1 MRNSR
6 TSRQRRAIALGVVVL
21 ASLVFLVRL
30 VDVQIVSAA
39 ALNADALDKRA
50 VPVTIASVRGDV
62 VDRDGEVLA
71 TTDERYD
78 VQLSPKN
85 TKLNGGKFWRSD
97 PERGGAA
104 TVEVT
109 AEEAFAE
116 IGAVTGQSAAE
127 IQKIVDDALA
137 ENPKS
142 DFAYVKRGI
151 DLTQLNALKELEIGW
166 LTFTEHHTRSYP
178 NGAVAGNLIGFS
190 GFEDVPQAGVEV
202 SQDACLTGVDGTET
216 YERSED
222 GVALPGSV
230 VVTEQAV
237 NGGTVELTI
246 DRDLQWEAQQAI
258 NEQVLQVGA
267 EWGYL
272 VVMDVRTGELVAVA
286 EDGSVDP
293 NDVDASDP
301 TKREARSFVA
311 PYEPGS
317 TFKTITAASLID
329 QGAATPTTQNLT
341 PDYLEPEADVRFG
354 DSFPHPPMQWTL
366 TGILV
371 QSSNVGTSMLG
382 SRLSPETR
390 YDYLRKFGIGE
401 STQAGM
407 PVEDSGMLAPYA
419 DWDAQTSYNTMFG
432 QGLSS
437 TIVQTAGVYQ
447 TIANGGVRVPP
458 SVVSSCTEADGT
470 RTVPDHGEEVRAVTE
485 DTAGQVMAMLETVT
499 TEGWFSD
506 LVSIPGY
513 RIAGKTGTAEQ
524 VDPATGLY
532 RTDYVHSFAGI
543 FPADDPRYV
552 AVASIAFPAPGGDGS
567 SAAIAAFHDA
577 AEATIRTFHIPPSTG
592 EFTPLP
598 TEY

>member
-1 MRNSR
+1 MLRLRGS
-6 TSRQRRAIALGVVVL
+6 SLRRVIALGIIVV

-30 VDVQIVSAA
+30 VDVQVVSAA
-39 ALNADALDKRA
+39 ALNEDAKDKRA
-50 VPVTIASVRGDV
+50 VPVAIPSVRGDI

-85 TKLNGGKFWRSD
+85 TRLNDGVFYRLD
-97 PERGGAA
+97 AERGVG

-109 AEEAFAE
+109 AAQAFEE
-116 IGAVTGQSAAE
+116 IGEVTGQSGEE

-137 ENPKS
+137 ENSKS
-142 DFAYVKRGI
+142 DFAYVQRSI
-151 DLTQLNALKELEIGW
+151 DLTQLNALKALEIPW
-166 LTFTEHHTRSYP
+166 LTFESQHTRTYP
-178 NGAVAGNLIGFS
+178 NGAVGGNIVGFS
-190 GFEDVPQAGVEV
+190 GADDVPQAGVEL

-230 VVTEQAV
+230 VVTRKVQD
-237 NGGTVELTI
+237 GGTVQLTI

-258 NEQVLQVGA
+258 NQQVQSVGA
-267 EWGYL
+267 AYGL
-272 VVMDVRTGELVAVA
+272 LTVMDVKTGELVAIA

-301 TKREARSFVA
+301 TKREARSFTS

-317 TFKTITAASLID
+317 TFKTITAAALID
-329 QGAATPTTQNLT
+329 QGVATPASQNLT
-341 PDYLEPEADVRFG
+341 PDYLEPEPGVRFG
-354 DSFPHPPMQWTL
+354 DAFNHPEMPWTL
-366 TGILV
+366 TGILT

-382 SRLSPETR
+382 AQLSPETR
-390 YDYLRKFGIGE
+390 YDYLKRFGIGTATE
-401 STQAGM
+401 AGM
-407 PVEDSGMLAPYA
+407 PVEDSGLLYAPE
-419 DWDAQTSYNTMFG
+419 DWDRQTSYNTMFG

-437 TIVQTAGVYQ
+437 TVVQTAGVYQ
-447 TIANGGVRVPP
+447 TIANQGVRVPP
-458 SVVSSCTEADGT
+458 SVVKDCVAADGST
-470 RTVPDHGEEVRAVTE
+470 TTPEHGDPVTAVSE
-485 DTAGQVMAMLETVT
+485 STAADVMGMLETVT

-506 LVSIPGY
+506 LISIPGY
-513 RIAGKTGTAEQ
+513 RVAGKTGTAEQ

-543 FPADDPRYV
+543 FPADDPQYV
-552 AVASIAFPAPGGDGS
+552 AVASIAFPTAGDGGV
-567 SAAIAAFHDA
+567 AALTAFRQA

>member
-1 MRNSR
+1 MLRLRGS
-6 TSRQRRAIALGVVVL
+6 SLRRVIALGIIVV

-30 VDVQIVSAA
+30 VDVQVVSAA
-39 ALNADALDKRA
+39 ALNEDAKDKRA
-50 VPVTIASVRGDV
+50 VPVTIPSVRGDI

-85 TKLNGGKFWRSD
+85 TRLNDGVFYRLD
-97 PERGGAA
+97 AERGVG

-109 AEEAFAE
+109 AAQAFEE
-116 IGAVTGQSAAE
+116 IGEVTGQSGEE

-137 ENPKS
+137 ENSKS
-142 DFAYVKRGI
+142 DFAYVQRSI
-151 DLTQLNALKELEIGW
+151 DLTQLNALKALEIPW
-166 LTFTEHHTRSYP
+166 LTFESQHTRTYP
-178 NGAVAGNLIGFS
+178 NGAVGGNIVGFS
-190 GFEDVPQAGVEV
+190 GADDVPQAGVEL

-230 VVTEQAV
+230 VVTRKVQD
-237 NGGTVELTI
+237 GGTVQLTI

-258 NEQVLQVGA
+258 NQQVQSVGA
-267 EWGYL
+267 AYGL
-272 VVMDVRTGELVAVA
+272 LTVMDVKTGELVAIA

-301 TKREARSFVA
+301 TKREARSFTS

-317 TFKTITAASLID
+317 TFKTITAAALID
-329 QGAATPTTQNLT
+329 QGVATPASQNLT
-341 PDYLEPEADVRFG
+341 PDYLEPEPGVRFG
-354 DSFPHPPMQWTL
+354 DAFNHPEMPWTL
-366 TGILV
+366 TGILT

-382 SRLSPETR
+382 AQLSPETR
-390 YDYLRKFGIGE
+390 YDYLKRFGIGTATE
-401 STQAGM
+401 AGM
-407 PVEDSGMLAPYA
+407 PVEDSGLLYAPE
-419 DWDAQTSYNTMFG
+419 DWDRQTSYNTMFG

-437 TIVQTAGVYQ
+437 TVVQTAGVYQ
-447 TIANGGVRVPP
+447 TIANQGVRVPP
-458 SVVSSCTEADGT
+458 SVVKDCVAADGST
-470 RTVPDHGEEVRAVTE
+470 TTPEHGDPVTAVSE
-485 DTAGQVMAMLETVT
+485 STAADVMGMLETVT

-506 LVSIPGY
+506 LISIPGY
-513 RIAGKTGTAEQ
+513 RVAGKTGTAEQ

-543 FPADDPRYV
+543 FPADDPQYV
-552 AVASIAFPAPGGDGS
+552 AVASIAFPTAGDGGV
-567 SAAIAAFHDA
+567 AALTAFRQA